1 MAAGKYDIVID
12 QGADFA
18 LEIALAEDGSPIVL
32 TSNHV
37 ATAQLRPT
45 HTSST
50 LTATFTCT
58 ITSGS
63 QGKLNMA
70 MGHAVTSNVAAGK
83 YYYDLELQNTSADSI
98 TRIIEGVAR
107 VTPNV
112 TR

>member
-18 LEIALAEDGSPIVL
+18 LELELAQDGEIITL
-32 TSNHV
+32 GNHT

-45 HTSST
+45 PTSTT
-50 LTATFTCT
+50 LSATFTCT
-58 ITSGS
+58 ITNAS
-63 QGKLNMA
+63 QGKLKMVLPYT
-70 MGHAVTSNVAAGK
+70 VTRDIPAGK
-83 YYYDLELQNTSADSI
+83 YYYDLELFNSNASSM
-98 TRIIEGVAR
+98 TRLIEGVAR

>member
-1 MAAGKYDIVID
+1 
-12 QGADFA
+12 
-18 LEIALAEDGSPIVL
+18 
-32 TSNHV
+32 
-37 ATAQLRPT
+37 
-45 HTSST
+45 
-50 LTATFTCT
+50 
-58 ITSGS
+58 
-63 QGKLNMA
+63 MA

>member
-18 LEIALAEDGSPIVL
+18 LSLSIAQDGTSVNL
-32 TSNHV
+32 SNHT

-45 HTSST
+45 PTSDT

-58 ITSGS
+58 
-63 QGKLNMA
+63 
-70 MGHAVTSNVAAGK
+70 VTDAANGTIKMSMPYTLTANVAAGK
-83 YYYDLELQNTSADSI
+83 YYYDLELFNSSASSM
-98 TRIIEGVAR
+98 TRLIEGVAR

>member
-18 LEIALAEDGSPIVL
+18 LELKLAQDGEDVTLG
-32 TSNHV
+32 NHT

-45 HTSST
+45 PTSST

-58 ITSGS
+58 IINAS
-63 QGKLNMA
+63 QGKLKMVLPYT
-70 MGHAVTSNVAAGK
+70 VTRDIPAGK
-83 YYYDLELQNTSADSI
+83 YYYDLELFNSTASSM
-98 TRIIEGVAR
+98 TRLIEGVAR